1 MLATLRTEL
10 VRIHIELY
18 RRGNETSKEDRL
30 SVMRTDGTC
39 HPAPYQFVYL
49 RVRIANLSRKPF
61 PRHFHLDRL
70 VDCRAPRLTV
80 QPLVLI
86 AGTAVDPSD
95 HVIQEGV
102 PSDVPIGRLETGR
115 VHEFETPLCFVAC
128 GQFRIQVD
136 ARAVDGAARD
146 AKVGTATLKVVVSE
160 DNPR

>member
-1 MLATLRTEL
+1 MAHVTLRL
-10 VRIHIELY
+10 ISLS
-18 RRGNETSKEDRL
+18 TSGCA
-30 SVMRTDGTC
+30 SRTCPVSPTFGIFILTVL
-39 HPAPYQFVYL
+39 A
-49 RVRIANLSRKPF
+49 
-61 PRHFHLDRL
+61 
-70 VDCRAPRLTV
+70 DCRAPRLTV

-102 PSDVPIGRLETGR
+102 PSDVPIGRLETGG